1 MVDFVSVC
9 VSEGEELRQPVV
21 FFPEGTVF
29 IVLSG
34 HFLLIWEN
42 LKDFLFVS
50 KYKQEK

>member
-9 VSEGEELRQPVV
+9 VSEGEELRQPGV

-34 HFLLIWEN
+34 HFLLI
-42 LKDFLFVS
+42 
-50 KYKQEK
+50 